1 MRPVVTELADGVFHV
16 GRPGTNWQL
25 LVEGDAVTLADAAWP
40 RDLRLVAGSLET
52 IGRRLEDVAVIL
64 LTHAHRDHLGTAAEF
79 DRRYGTPVTSH
90 VDEVPSAR
98 GEVNVAVLFTT
109 DPAIVSD
116 DLVTLA
122 DDHSI
127 QPVEN
132 ITALVQ
138 TAIVTR
144 WGEGFTKLADAVSGE
159 LTTAGLR
166 DLNPRV
172 AGGVERDAVAARW
185 LHAEG
190 LA

>member
-16 GRPGTNWQL
+16 ERPGTKWQL
-25 LVEGDAVTLADAAWP
+25 LVEGDAVTPADAAWP
-40 RDLRLVAGSLET
+40 RDLRLVARSLGT
-52 IGRRLEDVAVIL
+52 IGRRLEDVVVIL
-64 LTHAHRDHLGTAAEF
+64 LTHADRDHLGT
-79 DRRYGTPVTSH
+79 
-90 VDEVPSAR
+90 
-98 GEVNVAVLFTT
+98 
-109 DPAIVSD
+109 
-116 DLVTLA
+116 

-144 WGEGFTKLADAVSGE
+144 WGEGFTKLTDAPFGQ

-166 DLNPRV
+166 DLSARV
-172 AGGVERDAVAARW
+172 AGGAECDAVAARR

>member
-1 MRPVVTELADGVFHV
+1 MRPVASEVADGVFQV
-16 GRPGTNWQL
+16 EGPGTNWQL
-25 LVEGDAVTLADAAWP
+25 LVEGDAVTLVDAAWP

-52 IGRRLEDVAVIL
+52 IGRRPEDVAVIL

-79 DRRYGTPVTSH
+79 HRRYGAPVSSH
-90 VDEVPSAR
+90 VDEAPHAR
-98 GEVNVAVLFTT
+98 GEFNVAVLFTT

-127 QPVEN
+127 QPEEN
-132 ITALVQ
+132 ITALVR

-144 WGEGFTKLADAVSGE
+144 WGEGFTKLTDAVSGQ

-166 DLNPRV
+166 DLNARV
-172 AGGVERDAVAARW
+172 AGGAERDAVAARW

>member
-40 RDLRLVAGSLET
+40 RDLRLVAESLET
-52 IGRRLEDVAVIL
+52 IARRPEDVAVIL
-64 LTHAHRDHLGTAAEF
+64 LTHAHRDHLGTAAEVH
-79 DRRYGTPVTSH
+79 RRYGTPVTSH

-98 GEVNVAVLFTT
+98 GEVTVAVLFTT

-122 DDHSI
+122 D
-127 QPVEN
+127 N

-144 WGEGFTKLADAVSGE
+144 WSEGSTKLTDAVSGQS
-159 LTTAGLR
+159 TTAGLG
-166 DLNPRV
+166 DLNARV
-172 AGGVERDAVAARW
+172 AGGAERDVVAARW
-185 LHAEG
+185 LHGQG